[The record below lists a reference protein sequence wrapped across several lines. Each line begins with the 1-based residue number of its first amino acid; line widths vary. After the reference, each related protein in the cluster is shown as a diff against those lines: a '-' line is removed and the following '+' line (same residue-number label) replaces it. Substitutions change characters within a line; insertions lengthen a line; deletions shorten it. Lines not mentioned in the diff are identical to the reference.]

1 MVIFEFHDNKD
12 TTNNKDLTFTFLKS
26 KKSPMKIKLLLTF
39 MLASIVSL
47 ANEPVNV
54 KGSLTGVTVYMQ
66 GAQLQHKANYTI
78 KAGVS
83 EVIVEGISPQISPS
97 TIQVKATGAVVI
109 LDSKYEFYYPQ
120 PSININAGELPPK
133 IKAAIKALEDSVKLV
148 NFELRDI
155 NDEIEVLVAARKIII
170 SNGAVKG
177 QGKVNDSIQLL
188 KSTVDYYTTKVSEL
202 NKKISALDRQKVK
215 KTDLISSL
223 DTRLNDLRNYAE
235 QNNPTP
241 EIKGIPRIVVTL
253 MAKEAATGRIDLTYL
268 ASNAG
273 WTPLYDIRSEA
284 ASGKISLT
292 YKAQVRQQTGL
303 DWNDVKL
310 SISTNNPYAN
320 KTKPELSPWY
330 IDYQEYRKDLSEKA
344 KQRSAAYGYDDAVQ
358 SVNTS
363 AMNMGFMYSTNG
375 ATFEPAALGAE
386 AFTTIVQQLISAEFK
401 IDLNY
406 SIASDNQVRMVL
418 VKQSEL
424 NTSFSYYAVPKLDP
438 GVYLVAQM
446 TKLDELQLVPAKANI
461 FFDGTYIGETYLDPT
476 TMNDTLNL
484 SLGKD
489 PNIIVKRTL
498 LKDQSKERI
507 IQDKKERNFA
517 YNIEVRNLKSS
528 DVELIIQDQVPLTT
542 NPEIT
547 IEKSNLGKGSL
558 DEKTGLIEWKLKL
571 KTKENVNFDYDFKVR
586 HPKDKI
592 VQI

>member
-1 MVIFEFHDNKD
+1 
-12 TTNNKDLTFTFLKS
+12 
-26 KKSPMKIKLLLTF
+26 MKIKLLL
-39 MLASIVSL
+39 
-47 ANEPVNV
+47 
-54 KGSLTGVTVYMQ
+54 SLTLLAGSIFANDKVTVKSTLHSVTVYTQ

-78 KAGVS
+78 KAGLS
-83 EVIVEGISPQISPS
+83 EVIVEGISPQIAAG

-109 LDSKYEFYYPQ
+109 LDSKYEYYYPQ
-120 PSININAGELPPK
+120 PNVQLNATEIPIK
-133 IKAAIKALEDSVKLV
+133 IRNAIKAIEDSIKLV

-215 KTDLISSL
+215 KTDLISNL
-223 DTRLNDLRNYAE
+223 DNRLNDLQNYAE
-235 QNNPTP
+235 QNNPNP
-241 EIKGIPRIVVTL
+241 ENKGIPRIIITF
-253 MAKEAATGRIDLTYL
+253 MAKEAASGRIDLSYL

-284 ASGKISLT
+284 ATGKISLT

-303 DWNDVKL
+303 DWNDIKL

-330 IDYQEYRKDLSEKA
+330 IDYQEFRKKLEEKV
-344 KQRSAAYGYDDAVQ
+344 KQRSEAYSDDAPA
-358 SVNTS
+358 VNNT
-363 AMNMGFMYSTNG
+363 AMNMGFMYSYSTNG
-375 ATFEPAALGAE
+375 VAEPAALGAE
-386 AFTTIVQQLISAEFK
+386 QFTTIVQQLISAEFK

-424 NTSFSYYAVPKLDP
+424 NTSFRYYAVPKLDP

-476 TMNDTLNL
+476 TMDDTLNL

-489 PNIIVKRTL
+489 PNIVVKRTL
-498 LKDQSKERI
+498 LKNQSKERI
-507 IQDKKERNFA
+507 IQDKKERSFA

-528 DVELIIQDQVPLTT
+528 EIELIIQDQIPLTT

-547 IEKSNLGKGSL
+547 IEKSNLGKGSI
-558 DEKTGLIEWKLKL
+558 DEKTGLIEWQLKL
-571 KTKENVNFDYDFKVR
+571 KAKDNQTFDYDFKVR

>member
-1 MVIFEFHDNKD
+1 
-12 TTNNKDLTFTFLKS
+12 
-26 KKSPMKIKLLLTF
+26 MKIKLLLSF
-39 MLASIVSL
+39 ALVASAL
-47 ANEPVNV
+47 FANDKVTV
-54 KGSLTGVTVYMQ
+54 KSTLHSVTVYTQ
-66 GAQLQHKANYTI
+66 GAQLQHKANYSI
-78 KAGVS
+78 KAGLS
-83 EVIVEGISPQISPS
+83 EVIVEGISPQISAG

-109 LDSKYEFYYPQ
+109 LDSKYEYYYPQ
-120 PSININAGELPPK
+120 PNVQVTTTELPLK
-133 IKAAIKALEDSVKLV
+133 VRNAIKVLEDSIKLI

-202 NKKISALDRQKVK
+202 NKKISGLDRQKVK
-215 KTDLISSL
+215 KTDLISDL

-241 EIKGIPRIVVTL
+241 EIKGIPRIIITF
-253 MAKEAATGRIDLTYL
+253 MAKEAASGRIDLSYL

-284 ASGKISLT
+284 ATGKISLT

-303 DWNDVKL
+303 DWDDVKL

-330 IDYQEYRKDLSEKA
+330 IDYQEFRKQLNEKA
-344 KQRSAAYGYDDAVQ
+344 KLRSEAYGDDVPAAVN
-358 SVNTS
+358 SS

-375 ATFEPAALGAE
+375 ATFEPVAQGAE

-424 NTSFSYYAVPKLDP
+424 NTSFRYYAVPKLDP

-476 TMNDTLNL
+476 TMDDTLNL

-489 PNIIVKRTL
+489 PNIVVKRTL
-498 LKDQSKERI
+498 LKNQSKERI
-507 IQDKKERNFA
+507 IQDKKERSFA

-528 DVELIIQDQVPLTT
+528 EIELIIQDQIPLTT

-547 IEKSNLGKGSL
+547 IEKSNLGKGTI
-558 DEKTGLIEWKLKL
+558 DEKTGLIEWNLKL
-571 KTKENVNFDYDFKVR
+571 KAKENQTFDYDFKVR

>member
-1 MVIFEFHDNKD
+1 MKINF
-12 TTNNKDLTFTFLKS
+12 LFTF
-26 KKSPMKIKLLLTF
+26 ILLGY
-39 MLASIVSL
+39 SL
-47 ANEPVNV
+47 FANEPVNV
-54 KGSLTGVTVYMQ
+54 KSSLTGVTVYMQ
-66 GAQLQHKANYTI
+66 GAQLQHKASYTI

-83 EVIVEGISPQISPS
+83 EVIVEGISPQISAS

-120 PSININAGELPPK
+120 PATNTNTGELPPK
-133 IKAAIKALEDSVKLV
+133 IRAAIKALEDSLRLV

-202 NKKISALDRQKVK
+202 NKKISSLDRQKVK
-215 KTDLISSL
+215 KADLIASL

-241 EIKGIPRIVVTL
+241 EIKGIPRIVITL
-253 MAKEAATGRIDLTYL
+253 MAKEAATGRIDLTYF

-320 KTKPELSPWY
+320 KTKPELNPWY
-330 IDYQEYRKDLSEKA
+330 IDYQVYRKELEEKA
-344 KQRSAAYGYDDAVQ
+344 KMRSDAYNNAP
-358 SVNTS
+358 SVNS
-363 AMNMGFMYSTNG
+363 QMMNMGFAYGQRSSMDDEIAQT
-375 ATFEPAALGAE
+375 PE
-386 AFTTIVQQLISAEFK
+386 AFTTVVQQLIAAEFK

-424 NTSFSYYAVPKLDP
+424 NTSFRYYAVPKLDP

-461 FFDGTYIGETYLDPT
+461 FFDGTYIGETYIDPT
-476 TMNDTLNL
+476 TMDDTLNL

-517 YNIEVRNLKSS
+517 YSIEVRNLKSS
-528 DVELIIQDQVPLTT
+528 EIDLIIQDQVPLTT

-547 IEKSNLGKGSL
+547 IEKSIIGKGTL
-558 DEKTGLIEWKLKL
+558 DEKTGLVEWKLKL
-571 KTKENVNFDYDFKVR
+571 KAKENQTFDYEFKVR
-586 HPKDKI
+586 HPKDKV

>member
-1 MVIFEFHDNKD
+1 
-12 TTNNKDLTFTFLKS
+12 
-26 KKSPMKIKLLLTF
+26 MKIKLLLSTA
-39 MLASIVSL
+39 LLTSTLL
-47 ANEPVNV
+47 ANDKVTV
-54 KGSLTGVTVYMQ
+54 KSTLHSVTVYTQ

-78 KAGVS
+78 KAGLS
-83 EVIVEGISPQISPS
+83 EVIVEGISPQIAAG

-109 LDSKYEFYYPQ
+109 LDSKYEYYYPQ
-120 PSININAGELPPK
+120 PNLTVNATEIPLK
-133 IKAAIKALEDSVKLV
+133 IRNAIKGVKDSIRLI

-188 KSTVDYYTTKVSEL
+188 KATVDYYTTKVSEL
-202 NKKISALDRQKVK
+202 NKKISSLDRQKVK
-215 KTDLISSL
+215 KTDLLSDL
-223 DTRLNDLRNYAE
+223 NTRLEDLQNYAE
-235 QNNPTP
+235 QNNQTP
-241 EIKGIPRIVVTL
+241 EKKGVPRIIITF
-253 MAKEAATGRIDLTYL
+253 MAKDAASGRIDLSYL

-284 ASGKISLT
+284 ATGKISLT
-292 YKAQVRQQTGL
+292 YKAQVRQLTGL
-303 DWNDVKL
+303 DWDDIKL

-330 IDYQEYRKDLSEKA
+330 IDYQEFRKKLEEKA
-344 KQRSAAYGYDDAVQ
+344 KLRSDAFDDAPA
-358 SVNTS
+358 VNST
-363 AMNMGFMYSTNG
+363 ALNMGFMYSTN
-375 ATFEPAALGAE
+375 AAAEVNSLGAE
-386 AFTTIVQQLISAEFK
+386 QFTTIVQQLISAEFK

-424 NTSFSYYAVPKLDP
+424 NTSFRYYAVPKLDP

-476 TMNDTLNL
+476 TMDDTLNL

-489 PNIIVKRTL
+489 PNIVVKRTL
-498 LKDQSKERI
+498 IKNQSKERI
-507 IQDKKERNFA
+507 IQDKKERSFA

-528 DVELIIQDQVPLTT
+528 
-542 NPEIT
+542 
-547 IEKSNLGKGSL
+547 
-558 DEKTGLIEWKLKL
+558 
-571 KTKENVNFDYDFKVR
+571 
-586 HPKDKI
+586 
-592 VQI
+592 

>member
-1 MVIFEFHDNKD
+1 
-12 TTNNKDLTFTFLKS
+12 
-26 KKSPMKIKLLLTF
+26 MKIKLLLSF
-39 MLASIVSL
+39 ALVASAL
-47 ANEPVNV
+47 FANDKVTV
-54 KGSLTGVTVYMQ
+54 KSTLHSVTVYTQ

-78 KAGVS
+78 KSGLS
-83 EVIVEGISPQISPS
+83 EVIVEGISPQISAG

-109 LDSKYEFYYPQ
+109 LDSKYEYYYPQ
-120 PSININAGELPPK
+120 PNMQVTATELPLK
-133 IKAAIKALEDSVKLV
+133 VRNAIKVLEDSIKLI

-202 NKKISALDRQKVK
+202 NKKISGLDRQKVK
-215 KTDLISSL
+215 KTDLISDL

-241 EIKGIPRIVVTL
+241 EIKGIPRIVITF
-253 MAKEAATGRIDLTYL
+253 MAKEAASGRIDLSYL

-284 ASGKISLT
+284 ATGKISLT

-303 DWNDVKL
+303 DWDDVKL

-330 IDYQEYRKDLSEKA
+330 IDYQEFRKQLNEKA
-344 KQRSAAYGYDDAVQ
+344 KLRSEAYGDDVPAAVN
-358 SVNTS
+358 SS

-375 ATFEPAALGAE
+375 ATFEPVAQGAE

-424 NTSFSYYAVPKLDP
+424 NTSFRYYAVPKLDP

-476 TMNDTLNL
+476 TMDDTLNL

-489 PNIIVKRTL
+489 PNIVVKRTL
-498 LKDQSKERI
+498 LKNQSKERI
-507 IQDKKERNFA
+507 IQDKKERSFA

-528 DVELIIQDQVPLTT
+528 EIELIIQDQIPLTT

-547 IEKSNLGKGSL
+547 IEKSNLGKGTI
-558 DEKTGLIEWKLKL
+558 DEKTGLIEWNLKL
-571 KTKENVNFDYDFKVR
+571 KAKENQTFDYDFKVR

>member
-1 MVIFEFHDNKD
+1 
-12 TTNNKDLTFTFLKS
+12 
-26 KKSPMKIKLLLTF
+26 MKIKLLLSF
-39 MLASIVSL
+39 ALLASSL
-47 ANEPVNV
+47 FAND
-54 KGSLTGVTVYMQ
+54 KVTVKSTLHSVTIYTQ

-78 KAGVS
+78 KAGLS
-83 EVIVEGISPQISPS
+83 EVIVEGISPQISAG

-109 LDSKYEFYYPQ
+109 LDSKYEYYYPQ
-120 PSININAGELPPK
+120 PNMQVTATELPLK
-133 IKAAIKALEDSVKLV
+133 VRNAIKVLEDSIKLI

-202 NKKISALDRQKVK
+202 NKKISGLDRQKVK
-215 KTDLISSL
+215 KTDLISDL

-241 EIKGIPRIVVTL
+241 EIKGIPRIVITF
-253 MAKEAATGRIDLTYL
+253 MAKEAASGRIDLSYL

-284 ASGKISLT
+284 ATGKISLT

-303 DWNDVKL
+303 DWDDVKL

-330 IDYQEYRKDLSEKA
+330 IDYQEFRKQLNEKA
-344 KQRSAAYGYDDAVQ
+344 RLRSDANLDDMPAAN
-358 SVNTS
+358 ST

-375 ATFEPAALGAE
+375 AAFESTAQGAE

-418 VKQSEL
+418 VKQSDL
-424 NTSFSYYAVPKLDP
+424 NTSFRYYAVPKLDP

-476 TMNDTLNL
+476 TMDDTLNL

-489 PNIIVKRTL
+489 PNIVVKRTL
-498 LKDQSKERI
+498 LKNQSKERI
-507 IQDKKERNFA
+507 IQDKKERSFA

-528 DVELIIQDQVPLTT
+528 EIELIIQDQIPLTT

-547 IEKSNLGKGSL
+547 IEKSNLGKGTI
-558 DEKTGLIEWKLKL
+558 DEKTGLIEWNLKL
-571 KTKENVNFDYDFKVR
+571 KAKENQTFDYDFKVR
-586 HPKDKI
+586 HPKDKV

>member
-1 MVIFEFHDNKD
+1 
-12 TTNNKDLTFTFLKS
+12 
-26 KKSPMKIKLLLTF
+26 MKIKLLL
-39 MLASIVSL
+39 
-47 ANEPVNV
+47 
-54 KGSLTGVTVYMQ
+54 SLTLLAGSIFANDKVTVKSTLHSVTVYTQ

-78 KAGVS
+78 KAGLS
-83 EVIVEGISPQISPS
+83 EVIVEGISPQIAAG

-109 LDSKYEFYYPQ
+109 LDSKYEYYYPQ
-120 PSININAGELPPK
+120 PKLELVARELPPK
-133 IKAAIKALEDSVKLV
+133 IKSAIKAIEDSIKLV

-215 KTDLISSL
+215 KSDLISDL
-223 DTRLNDLRNYAE
+223 DTRLNDLQNYAE
-235 QNNPTP
+235 QNNPNP
-241 EIKGIPRIVVTL
+241 ENKGIPRIIITF
-253 MAKEAATGRIDLTYL
+253 MAKEAASGRIDLSYL

-284 ASGKISLT
+284 ATGKISLT

-303 DWNDVKL
+303 DWDDVKL

-330 IDYQEYRKDLSEKA
+330 IDYQEFRKKLEEKT
-344 KQRSAAYGYDDAVQ
+344 KQRSEAYSDDAPAQ
-358 SVNTS
+358 NNT
-363 AMNMGFMYSTNG
+363 AMNMGFMYSYSTNG
-375 ATFEPAALGAE
+375 VVEPAALGAE
-386 AFTTIVQQLISAEFK
+386 QFTTIVQQLISAEFK

-424 NTSFSYYAVPKLDP
+424 NTSFRYYAVPKLDP

-476 TMNDTLNL
+476 TMDDTLNL

-489 PNIIVKRTL
+489 PNIVVKRTL
-498 LKDQSKERI
+498 LKNQSKERI
-507 IQDKKERNFA
+507 IQDKKERSFA

-528 DVELIIQDQVPLTT
+528 EIELIIQDQIPLTT

-547 IEKSNLGKGSL
+547 IEKSNLGKGSI
-558 DEKTGLIEWKLKL
+558 DEKTGLIEWQLKL
-571 KTKENVNFDYDFKVR
+571 KAKDNQTFDYDFKVR

>member
-1 MVIFEFHDNKD
+1 
-12 TTNNKDLTFTFLKS
+12 
-26 KKSPMKIKLLLTF
+26 MKIKLLL
-39 MLASIVSL
+39 
-47 ANEPVNV
+47 
-54 KGSLTGVTVYMQ
+54 SLTLLATSLFANDKVTVKSTLHSVTVYTQ

-78 KAGVS
+78 KAGLS
-83 EVIVEGISPQISPS
+83 EVIVEGISPQISAG

-109 LDSKYEFYYPQ
+109 LDSKYEYYYPQ
-120 PSININAGELPPK
+120 PNIQVNATELPLK
-133 IKAAIKALEDSVKLV
+133 IRNAIKVLEDSIRVV

-188 KSTVDYYTTKVSEL
+188 KSTVDYYTSKVSEL

-215 KTDLISSL
+215 KTDLISDL

-241 EIKGIPRIVVTL
+241 EIKGIPRIIITF
-253 MAKEAATGRIDLTYL
+253 MAKEAASGRIDLSYL

-284 ASGKISLT
+284 ATGKINLT

-303 DWNDVKL
+303 DWDDVKL

-330 IDYQEYRKDLSEKA
+330 IDYQEFRKQLYEKSRA
-344 KQRSAAYGYDDAVQ
+344 RTEAYSDDAPAQ
-358 SVNTS
+358 NST
-363 AMNMGFMYSTNG
+363 AMNMGFMYSSSG
-375 ATFEPAALGAE
+375 VVEGAALGAE
-386 AFTTIVQQLISAEFK
+386 QFTTIVQQLISAEFK

-424 NTSFSYYAVPKLDP
+424 NTSFRYYAVPKLDP

-476 TMNDTLNL
+476 TMDDTLNL

-498 LKDQSKERI
+498 LKNQSKERI
-507 IQDKKERNFA
+507 IQDKKERSFA

-528 DVELIIQDQVPLTT
+528 DIELIIQDQIPLTT

-547 IEKSNLGKGSL
+547 IEKTNLGKGKI
-558 DEKTGLIEWKLKL
+558 DDKTGLIEWELKL
-571 KTKENVNFDYDFKVR
+571 KAKDNQTFDYDFKVR

>member
-1 MVIFEFHDNKD
+1 
-12 TTNNKDLTFTFLKS
+12 
-26 KKSPMKIKLLLTF
+26 MKINFLLTF
-39 MLASIVSL
+39 ILLGCSL
-47 ANEPVNV
+47 FANEPVNV
-54 KGSLTGVTVYMQ
+54 KSSLTGVTVYMQ

-83 EVIVEGISPQISPS
+83 EVIVEGISPQISAG

-120 PSININAGELPPK
+120 PATNTNTGELPPK
-133 IKAAIKALEDSVKLV
+133 IRAAIKALEDSLRLV

-202 NKKISALDRQKVK
+202 NKKISSLDRQKVK
-215 KTDLISSL
+215 KADLIASL

-241 EIKGIPRIVVTL
+241 EIKGIPRIIITF
-253 MAKEAATGRIDLTYL
+253 MAKEAAAGRIDLTYL

-330 IDYQEYRKDLSEKA
+330 IDYQAYRKDLDEKA
-344 KQRSAAYGYDDAVQ
+344 KMRGALGEAPAVNSMMYNSGFAYSQQ
-358 SVNTS
+358 SV
-363 AMNMGFMYSTNG
+363 
-375 ATFEPAALGAE
+375 EDDEIALTPE
-386 AFTTIVQQLISAEFK
+386 AFTTVVQQLISAEFK

-424 NTSFSYYAVPKLDP
+424 NTSFRYYAVPKLDP

-461 FFDGTYIGETYLDPT
+461 FFDGTYIGETYIDPT
-476 TMNDTLNL
+476 TMDDTLNL

-517 YNIEVRNLKSS
+517 YSIEVRNLKSS
-528 DVELIIQDQVPLTT
+528 EIDLIIQDQVPLTT

-547 IEKSNLGKGSL
+547 IEKSIIGKGTL
-558 DEKTGLIEWKLKL
+558 DEKTGLVEWKLKL
-571 KTKENVNFDYDFKVR
+571 KAKENQTFDYEFKVR
-586 HPKDKI
+586 HPKDKV

>member
-1 MVIFEFHDNKD
+1 
-12 TTNNKDLTFTFLKS
+12 
-26 KKSPMKIKLLLTF
+26 MKIKLLLSTA
-39 MLASIVSL
+39 LLTSNLI
-47 ANEPVNV
+47 ANDKVTV
-54 KGSLTGVTVYMQ
+54 KSTLHSVTVYTQ

-78 KAGVS
+78 KAGLS
-83 EVIVEGISPQISPS
+83 EVIVEGISPQIAAG

-109 LDSKYEFYYPQ
+109 LDSKYEYYYPQ
-120 PSININAGELPPK
+120 PNLTVNATEIPLK
-133 IKAAIKALEDSVKLV
+133 IRNAIKGVKDSIRLI

-188 KSTVDYYTTKVSEL
+188 KATVDYYTTKVSEL
-202 NKKISALDRQKVK
+202 NKKISSLDRQKVK
-215 KTDLISSL
+215 KTDLLSDL
-223 DTRLNDLRNYAE
+223 NTRLEDLQNYAE

-241 EIKGIPRIVVTL
+241 EKKGVPRIIITF
-253 MAKEAATGRIDLTYL
+253 MAKDAASGRIYLSYL

-284 ASGKISLT
+284 ETGKISLT
-292 YKAQVRQQTGL
+292 YKAQVRQLTGL
-303 DWNDVKL
+303 DLDDIKL

-330 IDYQEYRKDLSEKA
+330 IDYQEYRIKLEEKA
-344 KQRSAAYGYDDAVQ
+344 KLRYDAYDAPAVNSSAL
-358 SVNTS
+358 
-363 AMNMGFMYSTNG
+363 NMGFMYKTN
-375 ATFEPAALGAE
+375 ALENNALGAE
-386 AFTTIVQQLISAEFK
+386 QFTTIVQQLISAEFK
-401 IDLNY
+401 IDFNY

-424 NTSFSYYAVPKLDP
+424 TTSFRYYAVPKLDP

-461 FFDGTYIGETYLDPT
+461 FFDGTYIGETYLYPT
-476 TMNDTLNL
+476 TMDDTLNL

-489 PNIIVKRTL
+489 PNIVVKRTL
-498 LKDQSKERI
+498 LKNQCKERI
-507 IQDKKERNFA
+507 IQDKKERSFA

-528 DVELIIQDQVPLTT
+528 EIELFIQDQIPLTT
-542 NPEIT
+542 NPDIT
-547 IEKSNLGKGSL
+547 IEKSNLGKGKI
-558 DEKTGLIEWKLKL
+558 DEKTGLIEWQLKL
-571 KTKENVNFDYDFKVR
+571 KAKESQSFDYDFKVR
-586 HPKDKI
+586 HAKDKT

>member
-1 MVIFEFHDNKD
+1 MKINF
-12 TTNNKDLTFTFLKS
+12 LFTF
-26 KKSPMKIKLLLTF
+26 ILLGY
-39 MLASIVSL
+39 SL
-47 ANEPVNV
+47 FANEPVNV
-54 KGSLTGVTVYMQ
+54 KSSLTGVTVYMQ
-66 GAQLQHKANYTI
+66 GAQLQHKASYTI

-83 EVIVEGISPQISPS
+83 EVIVEGISPQISAS

-120 PSININAGELPPK
+120 PATNTNTGELPPK
-133 IKAAIKALEDSVKLV
+133 IRAAIKALEDSLRLV

-202 NKKISALDRQKVK
+202 NKKISSLDRQKVK
-215 KTDLISSL
+215 KADLIASL

-241 EIKGIPRIVVTL
+241 EIKGIPRIVITL
-253 MAKEAATGRIDLTYL
+253 MAKEAATGRIDLTYF

-320 KTKPELSPWY
+320 KTKPELNPWY
-330 IDYQEYRKDLSEKA
+330 IDYQVYRKELEEKT
-344 KQRSAAYGYDDAVQ
+344 KMRSDTYFNAP
-358 SVNTS
+358 SVNS
-363 AMNMGFMYSTNG
+363 QMMNMGFAYGQRSSMDDEIAQT
-375 ATFEPAALGAE
+375 PE
-386 AFTTIVQQLISAEFK
+386 AFTTVVQQLIAAEFK

-424 NTSFSYYAVPKLDP
+424 NTSFRYYAVPKLDP

-461 FFDGTYIGETYLDPT
+461 FFDGTYIGETYIDPT
-476 TMNDTLNL
+476 TMDDTLNL

-498 LKDQSKERI
+498 LKDQSKERV

-517 YNIEVRNLKSS
+517 YSIEVRNLKASEI
-528 DVELIIQDQVPLTT
+528 DLIIQDQVPLTT

-547 IEKSNLGKGSL
+547 IEKSIIGKGTL
-558 DEKTGLIEWKLKL
+558 DEKTGLVEWKLKL
-571 KTKENVNFDYDFKVR
+571 KAKENQTFDYEFKVR
-586 HPKDKI
+586 HPKDKV

>member
-1 MVIFEFHDNKD
+1 
-12 TTNNKDLTFTFLKS
+12 
-26 KKSPMKIKLLLTF
+26 MKINFLLTF
-39 MLASIVSL
+39 ILLGCSL
-47 ANEPVNV
+47 FANEPVNV
-54 KGSLTGVTVYMQ
+54 KSSLTGVTVYMQ

-83 EVIVEGISPQISPS
+83 EVIVEGISPQISAG

-120 PSININAGELPPK
+120 PATNTNTGELPPK
-133 IKAAIKALEDSVKLV
+133 IRAAIKALEDSLRLV

-202 NKKISALDRQKVK
+202 NKKISSLDRQKVK
-215 KTDLISSL
+215 KADLIASL

-241 EIKGIPRIVVTL
+241 EIKGIPRIIITF
-253 MAKEAATGRIDLTYL
+253 MAKEAAAGRIDLTYL

-330 IDYQEYRKDLSEKA
+330 IDYQAYRKDLDEKA
-344 KQRSAAYGYDDAVQ
+344 KMRGALGEAPAVNSMMYNSGFAYSQQ
-358 SVNTS
+358 SV
-363 AMNMGFMYSTNG
+363 
-375 ATFEPAALGAE
+375 EDDEIALTPE
-386 AFTTIVQQLISAEFK
+386 AFTTVVQQLISAEFK

-424 NTSFSYYAVPKLDP
+424 NTSFRYYAVPKLDP

-461 FFDGTYIGETYLDPT
+461 FFDGTYIGETYIDPT

-517 YNIEVRNLKSS
+517 YSIEVRNLKSS
-528 DVELIIQDQVPLTT
+528 EIDLVIQDQVPLTT

-547 IEKSNLGKGSL
+547 IEKSIIGKGTL
-558 DEKTGLIEWKLKL
+558 DEKTGLVEWKLKL
-571 KTKENVNFDYDFKVR
+571 KAKENQTFDYEFKVR
-586 HPKDKI
+586 HPKDKV

>member
-1 MVIFEFHDNKD
+1 
-12 TTNNKDLTFTFLKS
+12 
-26 KKSPMKIKLLLTF
+26 MKIKLLL
-39 MLASIVSL
+39 
-47 ANEPVNV
+47 
-54 KGSLTGVTVYMQ
+54 SLTLLAGSIFANDKVTVKSTLHSVTVYTQ

-78 KAGVS
+78 KAGLS
-83 EVIVEGISPQISPS
+83 EVIVEGISPQIAAG
-97 TIQVKATGAVVI
+97 TIQVKASGAVVI
-109 LDSKYEFYYPQ
+109 LDSKYEYYYPQ
-120 PSININAGELPPK
+120 PNIQVNATELPLK
-133 IKAAIKALEDSVKLV
+133 IRNAIKAIEDSIKLV

-215 KTDLISSL
+215 KSDLISDL
-223 DTRLNDLRNYAE
+223 DTRLNDLQNYAE
-235 QNNPTP
+235 QNNPNP
-241 EIKGIPRIVVTL
+241 ENKGIPRIIITF
-253 MAKEAATGRIDLTYL
+253 MAKEAASGRIDLSYL

-284 ASGKISLT
+284 ATGKISLT

-303 DWNDVKL
+303 DWDDVKL

-330 IDYQEYRKDLSEKA
+330 IDYQEFRKQLQEKV
-344 KQRSAAYGYDDAVQ
+344 KQRSEAYSDDAPA
-358 SVNTS
+358 VNNT
-363 AMNMGFMYSTNG
+363 AMNMGFMYSYSTNG
-375 ATFEPAALGAE
+375 VAEPAALGAE
-386 AFTTIVQQLISAEFK
+386 QFTTIVQQLISAEFK

-424 NTSFSYYAVPKLDP
+424 NTSFRYYAVPKLDP

-476 TMNDTLNL
+476 TMDDTLNL

-489 PNIIVKRTL
+489 PNIVVKRTL
-498 LKDQSKERI
+498 LKNQSKERI
-507 IQDKKERNFA
+507 IQDKKERSFA

-528 DVELIIQDQVPLTT
+528 EIELIIQDQIPLTT

-547 IEKSNLGKGSL
+547 IEKSNLGKGTI
-558 DEKTGLIEWKLKL
+558 DEKTGLIEWNLKL
-571 KTKENVNFDYDFKVR
+571 KAKESQTFDYDFKVR
-586 HPKDKI
+586 HPKDKV

>member
-1 MVIFEFHDNKD
+1 
-12 TTNNKDLTFTFLKS
+12 
-26 KKSPMKIKLLLTF
+26 MKIKLLLFTA
-39 MLASIVSL
+39 LLTSTLI
-47 ANEPVNV
+47 ANDKVTV
-54 KGSLTGVTVYMQ
+54 KSTLHSVTVYTQ

-78 KAGVS
+78 KAGLS
-83 EVIVEGISPQISPS
+83 EVIVEGISPQIAAG

-109 LDSKYEFYYPQ
+109 LDSKYEYYYPQ
-120 PSININAGELPPK
+120 PNLTVNATEIPLK
-133 IKAAIKALEDSVKLV
+133 IRNAIKGVKDSIRLI

-155 NDEIEVLVAARKIII
+155 NDEIEVLGAARKIII

-188 KSTVDYYTTKVSEL
+188 KATVDYYTSKMSEL
-202 NKKISALDRQKVK
+202 NKKISNLDRQKVK
-215 KTDLISSL
+215 RIDLISNL
-223 DTRLNDLRNYAE
+223 NTRLEDLQNFAE

-241 EIKGIPRIVVTL
+241 EKKGVPRIIITF
-253 MAKEAATGRIDLTYL
+253 MAKDAASGRIDLSYL

-284 ASGKISLT
+284 ATGKISLT
-292 YKAQVRQQTGL
+292 YKAQVRQLTGL
-303 DWNDVKL
+303 DWDNIKL

-330 IDYQEYRKDLSEKA
+330 IDYQEFRIQLEEKA
-344 KQRSAAYGYDDAVQ
+344 RLRSDAFDDAPA
-358 SVNTS
+358 VNST
-363 AMNMGFMYSTNG
+363 ALNMGFMYKTNVAG
-375 ATFEPAALGAE
+375 EINALGAE
-386 AFTTIVQQLISAEFK
+386 QFTTIVQQLISAEFK

-406 SIASDNQVRMVL
+406 NIASDNQVRMVL

-424 NTSFSYYAVPKLDP
+424 NTSFRYYAVPKLDP

-476 TMNDTLNL
+476 TMDDTLNL

-489 PNIIVKRTL
+489 PNIVVKRTL
-498 LKDQSKERI
+498 LKNQSKERI
-507 IQDKKERNFA
+507 IQDKKERSFA

-528 DVELIIQDQVPLTT
+528 EIELFIQDQIPLTT
-542 NPEIT
+542 NPDIT
-547 IEKSNLGKGSL
+547 IEKSNLGKGKI
-558 DEKTGLIEWKLKL
+558 DEKTGLIEWQLKL
-571 KTKENVNFDYDFKVR
+571 KAKESQSFDYDFKVR
-586 HPKDKI
+586 HAKDKT

>member
-1 MVIFEFHDNKD
+1 
-12 TTNNKDLTFTFLKS
+12 
-26 KKSPMKIKLLLTF
+26 MKINLLL
-39 MLASIVSL
+39 SIALLTSTLL
-47 ANEPVNV
+47 ANDKVTV
-54 KGSLTGVTVYMQ
+54 KSTLHSVTVYTQ

-78 KAGVS
+78 KAGLS
-83 EVIVEGISPQISPS
+83 EVIVEGISPQISAG

-109 LDSKYEFYYPQ
+109 LDSKYEYYYPQ
-120 PSININAGELPPK
+120 PKLEFVARELPPK
-133 IKAAIKALEDSVKLV
+133 IKSAIKAIEDSIRLV

-188 KSTVDYYTTKVSEL
+188 KATVDYYTTKVSEL

-215 KTDLISSL
+215 KTDLLSYL
-223 DTRLNDLRNYAE
+223 DTRLNDLQNYAE
-235 QNNPTP
+235 QNNPNP
-241 EIKGIPRIVVTL
+241 ENKGIPRIIITF
-253 MAKEAATGRIDLTYL
+253 MAKEAASGRIDLSYL

-284 ASGKISLT
+284 ATGKISLT

-303 DWNDVKL
+303 DWNDIKL

-330 IDYQEYRKDLSEKA
+330 IDYQEFRKQLQEKNRLKSEA
-344 KQRSAAYGYDDAVQ
+344 FQDDA
-358 SVNTS
+358 SGVNST
-363 AMNMGFMYSTNG
+363 ALNMGFMYKTN
-375 ATFEPAALGAE
+375 AALEVNALGAE
-386 AFTTIVQQLISAEFK
+386 QFTTIVQQLISAEFK

-424 NTSFSYYAVPKLDP
+424 NTSFRYYAVPKLDP

-476 TMNDTLNL
+476 TMDDTLNL

-498 LKDQSKERI
+498 LKNQSKERI
-507 IQDKKERNFA
+507 IQDKKERSFA

-528 DVELIIQDQVPLTT
+528 EIELIIQDQIPLTT

-547 IEKSNLGKGSL
+547 IEKSNLGKGKI
-558 DEKTGLIEWKLKL
+558 DEKTGLIEWQLKL
-571 KTKENVNFDYDFKVR
+571 KAKDNQTFDYDFKVR

>member
-1 MVIFEFHDNKD
+1 MR
-12 TTNNKDLTFTFLKS
+12 
-26 KKSPMKIKLLLTF
+26 IKLFLSILLLSSAIFANDKVTVK
-39 MLASIVSL
+39 SSL
-47 ANEPVNV
+47 H
-54 KGSLTGVTVYMQ
+54 TVTVYTQ

-78 KAGVS
+78 KAGLC
-83 EVIVEGISPQISPS
+83 EVIVEGISPQISAG

-109 LDSKYEFYYPQ
+109 LDSKYEYYYPQ
-120 PSININAGELPPK
+120 PNAQINAGELPPK
-133 IKAAIKALEDSVKLV
+133 VRSAIKTLEDSLRLV

-215 KTDLISSL
+215 KSDLISEL
-223 DTRLNDLRNYAE
+223 DGRLNDLRNYAE

-241 EIKGIPRIVVTL
+241 EIKGIPRIVITL
-253 MAKEAATGRIDLTYL
+253 MAKEAASGRIDLSYL

-273 WTPLYDIRSEA
+273 WTPIYDIRSEA
-284 ASGKISLT
+284 ATGKISLT
-292 YKAQVRQQTGL
+292 YKAQVHQQTGL
-303 DWNDVKL
+303 DWDDVKL

-320 KTKPELSPWY
+320 KTKPELNPWY
-330 IDYQEYRKDLSEKA
+330 IDYQEYRKKLEEKG
-344 KQRSAAYGYDDAVQ
+344 KMRSDAW
-358 SVNTS
+358 SNDAPAVNS
-363 AMNMGFMYSTNG
+363 AAMNMGFMYSSSG
-375 ATFEPAALGAE
+375 VVEAEALGAE
-386 AFTTIVQQLISAEFK
+386 QFTTIVQQLVSAEFK

-418 VKQSEL
+418 VKQADL
-424 NTSFSYYAVPKLDP
+424 NTSFRYYAVPKLDP

-461 FFDGTYIGETYLDPT
+461 FFDGTYIGETYIDPT
-476 TMNDTLNL
+476 TMDDTLNL
-484 SLGKD
+484 SMGKD
-489 PNIIVKRTL
+489 PNIVVKRTL
-498 LKDQSKERI
+498 LKNQSKERI
-507 IQDKKERNFA
+507 VQDKKERSFA

-528 DVELIIQDQVPLTT
+528 EIELIIQDQVPLTT
-542 NPEIT
+542 NPDIT
-547 IEKSNLGKGSL
+547 IEKSNLGKGKL
-558 DEKTGLIEWKLKL
+558 DEKTGLIEWQLKL
-571 KTKENVNFDYDFKVR
+571 KAKENQNFDYDFKVR

>member
-1 MVIFEFHDNKD
+1 
-12 TTNNKDLTFTFLKS
+12 
-26 KKSPMKIKLLLTF
+26 MKIKLLL
-39 MLASIVSL
+39 
-47 ANEPVNV
+47 
-54 KGSLTGVTVYMQ
+54 SLTFLATALFANDKVTVKSTLHSVTVYTQ

-78 KAGVS
+78 KAGLS
-83 EVIVEGISPQISPS
+83 EVIVEGISPQISAG

-109 LDSKYEFYYPQ
+109 LDSKYEYYYPQ
-120 PSININAGELPPK
+120 PNVQVTVNELPLK
-133 IKAAIKALEDSVKLV
+133 IRNGIKALEDSIRLV

-188 KSTVDYYTTKVSEL
+188 KATVDYYTTKVSEL
-202 NKKISALDRQKVK
+202 NKKISALDRQKAK
-215 KTDLISSL
+215 KTDLVTELNTKL
-223 DTRLNDLRNYAE
+223 DDLRNYAE
-235 QNNPTP
+235 QNNPTQ
-241 EIKGIPRIVVTL
+241 EIKGIPRIVITF
-253 MAKEAATGRIDLTYL
+253 MAKEAASGRIDLSYL
-268 ASNAG
+268 ASNAS

-284 ASGKISLT
+284 TTGKISLT

-330 IDYQEYRKDLSEKA
+330 IDYQEFRNRLDEKA
-344 KQRSAAYGYDDAVQ
+344 KQRKEENDDLAPAVN
-358 SVNTS
+358 SS
-363 AMNMGFMYSTNG
+363 AMNMGFMYSTNS
-375 ATFEPAALGAE
+375 AAFEPAALGAE
-386 AFTTIVQQLISAEFK
+386 QFTTIVQQLISAEFK

-424 NTSFSYYAVPKLDP
+424 NTTFCYYAVPKLDP

-476 TMNDTLNL
+476 TIDDTLNL

-489 PNIIVKRTL
+489 PNIVVKRTL
-498 LKDQSKERI
+498 LKNQSKERI

-528 DVELIIQDQVPLTT
+528 EIELIIQDQVPLTT

-547 IEKSNLGKGSL
+547 IEKSNLGKGTL

-571 KTKENVNFDYDFKVR
+571 KAKENQTFDYDFKVR
-586 HPKDKI
+586 HPKDKV

>member
-1 MVIFEFHDNKD
+1 
-12 TTNNKDLTFTFLKS
+12 
-26 KKSPMKIKLLLTF
+26 MKIKLLL
-39 MLASIVSL
+39 
-47 ANEPVNV
+47 
-54 KGSLTGVTVYMQ
+54 SLTFLATALFANDKVTVKSTLHSVTVYTQ

-78 KAGVS
+78 KAGLS
-83 EVIVEGISPQISPS
+83 EVIVEGISPQISAG

-109 LDSKYEFYYPQ
+109 LDSKYEYYYPQ
-120 PSININAGELPPK
+120 PKLELVARELPPK
-133 IKAAIKALEDSVKLV
+133 IKSAIKVTQDSIRLI

-188 KSTVDYYTTKVSEL
+188 KATVDYYTTKVSEL
-202 NKKISALDRQKVK
+202 NKKISALDRQKAK
-215 KTDLISSL
+215 KTDLI
-223 DTRLNDLRNYAE
+223 TELNTKLEDLRNYAE
-235 QNNPTP
+235 QNNPTQ
-241 EIKGIPRIVVTL
+241 EIKGIPRIVITF
-253 MAKEAATGRIDLTYL
+253 MAKEAASGRINLSYL

-284 ASGKISLT
+284 ATGKISLT

-330 IDYQEYRKDLSEKA
+330 IDYLEFRKQLQEKSKA
-344 KQRSAAYGYDDAVQ
+344 RTEAYSDYAPEIN
-358 SVNTS
+358 SS

-375 ATFEPAALGAE
+375 VAEENALGAE
-386 AFTTIVQQLISAEFK
+386 QFTTIVQQLISAEFK

-424 NTSFSYYAVPKLDP
+424 NTTFRYYAVPKLDP

-476 TMNDTLNL
+476 TMDDTLNL

-498 LKDQSKERI
+498 LKNQSKERI
-507 IQDKKERNFA
+507 IQDKKERSFA

-528 DVELIIQDQVPLTT
+528 EIELIIQDQIPLTT

-547 IEKSNLGKGSL
+547 IEKSNLGKGKI
-558 DEKTGLIEWKLKL
+558 DEKTGLIEWHLKL
-571 KTKENVNFDYDFKVR
+571 KAKDNQTFDYDFKVR

>member
-1 MVIFEFHDNKD
+1 
-12 TTNNKDLTFTFLKS
+12 
-26 KKSPMKIKLLLTF
+26 MKIKLLL
-39 MLASIVSL
+39 
-47 ANEPVNV
+47 
-54 KGSLTGVTVYMQ
+54 SLTFLATTLFANDKVTVKSTLHSVTVYTQ

-78 KAGVS
+78 KAGLS
-83 EVIVEGISPQISPS
+83 EVIVEGISPQISAG

-109 LDSKYEFYYPQ
+109 LDSKYEYYYPQ
-120 PSININAGELPPK
+120 PNVQVNVTELPLK
-133 IKAAIKALEDSVKLV
+133 IRNAIKVLEDSIKII

-215 KTDLISSL
+215 KTDLISDL
-223 DTRLNDLRNYAE
+223 DTRLNDLQNYAE

-241 EIKGIPRIVVTL
+241 EIKGIPRIVITF
-253 MAKEAATGRIDLTYL
+253 MAKEVASGRIDLSYL

-284 ASGKISLT
+284 TSGKISLT

-330 IDYQEYRKDLSEKA
+330 IDYQEFRKQLQEKS
-344 KQRSAAYGYDDAVQ
+344 KLRSDAYGDDVPA

-375 ATFEPAALGAE
+375 AAFEPAALGAE

-424 NTSFSYYAVPKLDP
+424 NTSFRYYAVPKLDP

-476 TMNDTLNL
+476 TMDDTLNL

-489 PNIIVKRTL
+489 PNIVVKRTL
-498 LKDQSKERI
+498 LKNQSKERI
-507 IQDKKERNFA
+507 IQDKKERSFA

-528 DVELIIQDQVPLTT
+528 EIELIIQDQIPLTT

-547 IEKSNLGKGSL
+547 IEKSNLGKGTI
-558 DEKTGLIEWKLKL
+558 DEKTGLIEWNLKL
-571 KTKENVNFDYDFKVR
+571 KAKDNQTFDYDFKVR

>member
-1 MVIFEFHDNKD
+1 
-12 TTNNKDLTFTFLKS
+12 
-26 KKSPMKIKLLLTF
+26 MKIKLLL
-39 MLASIVSL
+39 SL
-47 ANEPVNV
+47 SFLTSVLFANDKVTV
-54 KGSLTGVTVYMQ
+54 KSTLHTVTVYTQ

-78 KAGVS
+78 KAGLS
-83 EVIVEGISPQISPS
+83 EIIVEGISPQISAG

-120 PSININAGELPPK
+120 PNVQLTAGELPPK
-133 IKAAIKALEDSVKLV
+133 VRLGIKNLEDSLRLI

-155 NDEIEVLVAARKIII
+155 TDEIEVLVAARKIII

-215 KTDLISSL
+215 KTDLISDL
-223 DTRLNDLRNYAE
+223 DGRLNDLRNYAE

-241 EIKGIPRIVVTL
+241 EIKGIPRIVITL
-253 MAKEAATGRIDLTYL
+253 MAKEAASGRIDLSYL

-273 WTPLYDIRSEA
+273 WTPIYDIRSEA

-303 DWNDVKL
+303 DWDDVKL

-330 IDYQEYRKDLSEKA
+330 IDYQEYRKKLEEKA
-344 KQRSAAYGYDDAVQ
+344 KLRSDAWSNDAPAQ
-358 SVNTS
+358 NSA
-363 AMNMGFMYSTNG
+363 AMNMGFMYSSSG
-375 ATFEPAALGAE
+375 VAEVEALGAE
-386 AFTTIVQQLISAEFK
+386 QFTTIVQQLVSAEFK

-418 VKQSEL
+418 VKQADL
-424 NTSFSYYAVPKLDP
+424 NTSFRYYAVPKLDP

-461 FFDGTYIGETYLDPT
+461 FFDGTYIGETYIDPT
-476 TMNDTLNL
+476 TMDDTLNL
-484 SLGKD
+484 SMGKD
-489 PNIIVKRTL
+489 PNIVVKRTL
-498 LKDQSKERI
+498 LKNQSKERI
-507 IQDKKERNFA
+507 IQDKKERSFA

-528 DVELIIQDQVPLTT
+528 EVELIIQDQIPLTT

-547 IEKSNLGKGSL
+547 IEKSNLGKGKL
-558 DEKTGLIEWKLKL
+558 DEKTGLIEWQLKL
-571 KTKENVNFDYDFKVR
+571 KAKDNQTFDYDFKVR

>member
-1 MVIFEFHDNKD
+1 MH
-12 TTNNKDLTFTFLKS
+12 
-26 KKSPMKIKLLLTF
+26 MKINFLLTF
-39 MLASIVSL
+39 ILLGCSL
-47 ANEPVNV
+47 FANEPVNV
-54 KGSLTGVTVYMQ
+54 KSSLTGVTVYMQ
-66 GAQLQHKANYTI
+66 GAQLQHKASYTI

-83 EVIVEGISPQISPS
+83 EVIVEGISPQISAS

-120 PSININAGELPPK
+120 PATNTNTGELPPK
-133 IKAAIKALEDSVKLV
+133 IRAAIKALEDSIRLV

-202 NKKISALDRQKVK
+202 NKKISSLDRQKVK
-215 KTDLISSL
+215 KADLIASL

-241 EIKGIPRIVVTL
+241 EIKGIPRIVITL
-253 MAKEAATGRIDLTYL
+253 MAKEAAAGRIDLTYL

-320 KTKPELSPWY
+320 KTKPELNPWY
-330 IDYQEYRKDLSEKA
+330 IDYQVYRKELEEKT
-344 KQRSAAYGYDDAVQ
+344 KMRSDAYFNAP
-358 SVNTS
+358 SVNS
-363 AMNMGFMYSTNG
+363 QMMNMGFAYGQRSSMDDEIAQT
-375 ATFEPAALGAE
+375 PE
-386 AFTTIVQQLISAEFK
+386 AFTTVVQQLIAAEFK

-424 NTSFSYYAVPKLDP
+424 NTSFRYYAVPKLDP

-461 FFDGTYIGETYLDPT
+461 FFDGTYIGETYIDPT
-476 TMNDTLNL
+476 TMDDTLNL

-517 YNIEVRNLKSS
+517 YSIEVRNLKSS
-528 DVELIIQDQVPLTT
+528 EIDLIIQDQVPLTT

-547 IEKSNLGKGSL
+547 IEKSIIGKGTL
-558 DEKTGLIEWKLKL
+558 DEKTGLVEWKLKL
-571 KTKENVNFDYDFKVR
+571 KAKENQTFDYEFKVR
-586 HPKDKI
+586 HPKDKV

>member
-1 MVIFEFHDNKD
+1 MKINIF
-12 TTNNKDLTFTFLKS
+12 LTFA
-26 KKSPMKIKLLLTF
+26 LLNFALF
-39 MLASIVSL
+39 
-47 ANEPVNV
+47 ANEPVNI

-66 GAQLQHKANYTI
+66 GAQLQHKANYVI

-120 PSININAGELPPK
+120 PSVNAGSGELPPK
-133 IKAAIKALEDSVKLV
+133 IRAAIKALEDSVRLV

-215 KTDLISSL
+215 KTDLISIL
-223 DTRLNDLRNYAE
+223 DTKLNDLRNYAE
-235 QNNPTP
+235 QSNPTP

-253 MAKEAATGRIDLTYL
+253 MAKEAASGRIDLTYL

-303 DWNDVKL
+303 DWNDIKL

-330 IDYQEYRKDLSEKA
+330 IDYQEFRKDLLEKA
-344 KQRSAAYGYDDAVQ
+344 KQRSAAYGDNVAEP

-363 AMNMGFMYSTNG
+363 AMNMGFMYSSIQGTVEEN
-375 ATFEPAALGAE
+375 ALGAE

-406 SIASDNQVRMVL
+406 SIASDNQSRMVL
-418 VKQSEL
+418 VKQAEL
-424 NTSFSYYAVPKLDP
+424 NTSFRYFAVPKLDP

-489 PNIIVKRTL
+489 PNIVVKRTL

-528 DVELIIQDQVPLTT
+528 EIDLIIQDQVPLTT
-542 NPEIT
+542 NPDIT

-571 KTKENVNFDYDFKVR
+571 KSKENQNFDYDFKVR
-586 HPKDKI
+586 HPKDKV

>member
-1 MVIFEFHDNKD
+1 MH
-12 TTNNKDLTFTFLKS
+12 
-26 KKSPMKIKLLLTF
+26 MKINFLLTF
-39 MLASIVSL
+39 ILLGCSL
-47 ANEPVNV
+47 FANEPVNV
-54 KGSLTGVTVYMQ
+54 KSSLTGVTVYMQ
-66 GAQLQHKANYTI
+66 GAQLQHKANYSI
-78 KAGVS
+78 KAGIS
-83 EVIVEGISPQISPS
+83 EVIVEGISPQISAS

-120 PSININAGELPPK
+120 PATNTNTGELPPK
-133 IKAAIKALEDSVKLV
+133 IRAAIKALEDSLRLV

-202 NKKISALDRQKVK
+202 NKKISSLDRQKVK
-215 KTDLISSL
+215 KADLIASL

-241 EIKGIPRIVVTL
+241 EIKGIPRIVITL
-253 MAKEAATGRIDLTYL
+253 MAKEAATGRIDLTYF

-320 KTKPELSPWY
+320 KTKPELNPWY
-330 IDYQEYRKDLSEKA
+330 IDYQVYRKELEEKA
-344 KQRSAAYGYDDAVQ
+344 KMRSDAYNNAP
-358 SVNTS
+358 SVNS
-363 AMNMGFMYSTNG
+363 QMMNMGFAYGQRSSMNDEIAQT
-375 ATFEPAALGAE
+375 PE
-386 AFTTIVQQLISAEFK
+386 AFTTVVQQLIAAEFK

-424 NTSFSYYAVPKLDP
+424 NTSFRYYAVPKLDP

-461 FFDGTYIGETYLDPT
+461 FFDGTYIGETYIDPT
-476 TMNDTLNL
+476 TMDDTLNL

-517 YNIEVRNLKSS
+517 YSIEVRNLKSS
-528 DVELIIQDQVPLTT
+528 EIDLIIQDQVPLTT

-547 IEKSNLGKGSL
+547 IEKSIIGKGTL
-558 DEKTGLIEWKLKL
+558 DEKTGLVEWKLKL
-571 KTKENVNFDYDFKVR
+571 KAKENQTFDYEFKVR
-586 HPKDKI
+586 HPKDKV

>member
-1 MVIFEFHDNKD
+1 
-12 TTNNKDLTFTFLKS
+12 
-26 KKSPMKIKLLLTF
+26 MKIKLLL
-39 MLASIVSL
+39 SL
-47 ANEPVNV
+47 SFLTSVLFANDKVTV
-54 KGSLTGVTVYMQ
+54 KSTLHTVTVYTQ

-78 KAGVS
+78 KAGLS
-83 EVIVEGISPQISPS
+83 EVIVEGISPQISAG

-120 PSININAGELPPK
+120 PNVQLTAGELPPK
-133 IKAAIKALEDSVKLV
+133 VRLGIKNLEDSLRLV

-155 NDEIEVLVAARKIII
+155 TDEIEVLVAARKIII

-215 KTDLISSL
+215 KTDLISDL
-223 DTRLNDLRNYAE
+223 DGRLNDLRNYAE

-241 EIKGIPRIVVTL
+241 EIKGIPRIVITL
-253 MAKEAATGRIDLTYL
+253 MAKEAASGRIDLSYL

-273 WTPLYDIRSEA
+273 WTPIYDIRSEA

-303 DWNDVKL
+303 DWDDVKL

-330 IDYQEYRKDLSEKA
+330 IDYQEYRKKLEEKA
-344 KQRSAAYGYDDAVQ
+344 KSRSDAWSNDAPAQ
-358 SVNTS
+358 NSA
-363 AMNMGFMYSTNG
+363 AMNMGFMYSSTG
-375 ATFEPAALGAE
+375 VAEVEALGAE
-386 AFTTIVQQLISAEFK
+386 QFTTIVQQLVSAEFK

-418 VKQSEL
+418 VKQADL
-424 NTSFSYYAVPKLDP
+424 NTSFRYYAVPKLDP

-461 FFDGTYIGETYLDPT
+461 FFDGTYIGETYIDPT
-476 TMNDTLNL
+476 TMDDTLNL
-484 SLGKD
+484 SMGKD
-489 PNIIVKRTL
+489 PNIVVKRTL
-498 LKDQSKERI
+498 LKNQSKERI
-507 IQDKKERNFA
+507 IQDKKERSFA

-528 DVELIIQDQVPLTT
+528 EVELIIQDQIPLTT

-547 IEKSNLGKGSL
+547 IEKSNLGKGKL
-558 DEKTGLIEWKLKL
+558 DEKTGLIEWQLKL
-571 KTKENVNFDYDFKVR
+571 KAKDNQTFDYDFKVR

>member
-1 MVIFEFHDNKD
+1 
-12 TTNNKDLTFTFLKS
+12 
-26 KKSPMKIKLLLTF
+26 MKIKLLF
-39 MLASIVSL
+39 
-47 ANEPVNV
+47 
-54 KGSLTGVTVYMQ
+54 SLTLLAGSIFANDKVTVKSTLHSVTVYTQ

-78 KAGVS
+78 KAGLS
-83 EVIVEGISPQISPS
+83 EVIVEGISPQISAG
-97 TIQVKATGAVVI
+97 TIQVKASGAVVI
-109 LDSKYEFYYPQ
+109 LDSKYEYYYPQ
-120 PSININAGELPPK
+120 PNIQVNATELPLK
-133 IKAAIKALEDSVKLV
+133 IRNAIKVLEDSIRIV

-215 KTDLISSL
+215 KTDLISDL

-241 EIKGIPRIVVTL
+241 EIKGIPRIVITF
-253 MAKEAATGRIDLTYL
+253 MAKEAASGRIDLSYL

-284 ASGKISLT
+284 ATGKISLT

-303 DWNDVKL
+303 DWDDVKL

-330 IDYQEYRKDLSEKA
+330 IDYQEFRKQLQEKNKFKSEA
-344 KQRSAAYGYDDAVQ
+344 FQDDAPAQ
-358 SVNTS
+358 NNT
-363 AMNMGFMYSTNG
+363 AMNMGFMYSYSTNG
-375 ATFEPAALGAE
+375 VAEPAALGAE
-386 AFTTIVQQLISAEFK
+386 QFTTIVQQLISAEFK

-424 NTSFSYYAVPKLDP
+424 NTSFRYYAVPKLDP

-476 TMNDTLNL
+476 TMDDTLNL

-498 LKDQSKERI
+498 LKNQSKERI
-507 IQDKKERNFA
+507 IQDKKERSFA
-517 YNIEVRNLKSS
+517 YNMEVRNLKSS
-528 DVELIIQDQVPLTT
+528 EIELIIQDQIPLTT

-547 IEKSNLGKGSL
+547 IEKSNLGKGSI
-558 DEKTGLIEWKLKL
+558 DEKTGLIEWQLKL
-571 KTKENVNFDYDFKVR
+571 KAKENQTFDYDFKVR

>member
-1 MVIFEFHDNKD
+1 
-12 TTNNKDLTFTFLKS
+12 
-26 KKSPMKIKLLLTF
+26 MKISLFFAFILLGATLF
-39 MLASIVSL
+39 
-47 ANEPVNV
+47 ANEPLTV
-54 KGSLTGVTVYMQ
+54 KGPLTGVTVYMQ

-97 TIQVKATGAVVI
+97 TIQVRATGAVVI
-109 LDSKYEFYYPQ
+109 LDSKYEYYYPQ
-120 PSININAGELPPK
+120 PAANSTSGEIPPK
-133 IKAAIKALEDSVKLV
+133 IRAAIKALEDSIRIV

-202 NKKISALDRQKVK
+202 NKKISALDRQKAK
-215 KTDLISSL
+215 KNDVFTAL
-223 DTRLNDLRNYAE
+223 DAKLNDLRNYAE
-235 QNNPTP
+235 QNNPNP
-241 EIKGIPRIVVTL
+241 EIKGIPRIVITL
-253 MAKEAATGRIDLTYL
+253 MAKEVASGKIDLSYL

-273 WTPLYDIRSEA
+273 WTTIYDIRSEA
-284 ASGKISLT
+284 TSGKISLT

-330 IDYQEYRKDLSEKA
+330 IDYQEFRKQLQEKSKLRSE
-344 KQRSAAYGYDDAVQ
+344 AYGDDVPA
-358 SVNTS
+358 SVNSS

-375 ATFEPAALGAE
+375 AAFEPAALGAE
-386 AFTTIVQQLISAEFK
+386 AFTTVVQQLISAEFK

-424 NTSFSYYAVPKLDP
+424 NTSFRYYAVPKLDP

-476 TMNDTLNL
+476 TMDDTLNL

-489 PNIIVKRTL
+489 PNIVVKRTL
-498 LKDQSKERI
+498 LKNQSKERI

-528 DVELIIQDQVPLTT
+528 EIELIIQDQVPLTT

-547 IEKSNLGKGSL
+547 IEKSNLGKGTI

-571 KTKENVNFDYDFKVR
+571 KAKENQTFDYDFKVR
-586 HPKDKI
+586 HPKDKV

>member
-1 MVIFEFHDNKD
+1 
-12 TTNNKDLTFTFLKS
+12 
-26 KKSPMKIKLLLTF
+26 MKINFLLTF
-39 MLASIVSL
+39 ILLGCSL
-47 ANEPVNV
+47 FANEPVNV
-54 KGSLTGVTVYMQ
+54 KSSLTGVTVYMQ

-83 EVIVEGISPQISPS
+83 EVIVEGISPQISAG

-120 PSININAGELPPK
+120 PATNTNTGELPPK
-133 IKAAIKALEDSVKLV
+133 IRAAIKALEDSLRLV

-202 NKKISALDRQKVK
+202 NKKISSLDRQKVK
-215 KTDLISSL
+215 KADLIASL
-223 DTRLNDLRNYAE
+223 DTRLNDLRNYDE

-241 EIKGIPRIVVTL
+241 EIKGIPRIIITF
-253 MAKEAATGRIDLTYL
+253 MAKEAAAGRIDLTYL

-330 IDYQEYRKDLSEKA
+330 IDYQAYRKDLDEKA
-344 KQRSAAYGYDDAVQ
+344 KMRGALGEAPAVNSMMYNSGFAYSQQ
-358 SVNTS
+358 SV
-363 AMNMGFMYSTNG
+363 
-375 ATFEPAALGAE
+375 EDDEIALTPE
-386 AFTTIVQQLISAEFK
+386 AFTTVVQQLISAEFK

-424 NTSFSYYAVPKLDP
+424 NTSFRYYAVPKLDP

-461 FFDGTYIGETYLDPT
+461 FFDGTYIGETYIDPT
-476 TMNDTLNL
+476 TMDDTLNL

-517 YNIEVRNLKSS
+517 YSIEVRNLKSS
-528 DVELIIQDQVPLTT
+528 EIDLVIQDQVPLTT

-547 IEKSNLGKGSL
+547 IEKSIIGKGTL
-558 DEKTGLIEWKLKL
+558 DEKTGLVEWKLKL
-571 KTKENVNFDYDFKVR
+571 KAKENQTFDYEFKVR
-586 HPKDKI
+586 HPKDKV

>member
-1 MVIFEFHDNKD
+1 
-12 TTNNKDLTFTFLKS
+12 
-26 KKSPMKIKLLLTF
+26 MKIKLLL
-39 MLASIVSL
+39 SIALLTSTLL
-47 ANEPVNV
+47 ANDKVTV
-54 KGSLTGVTVYMQ
+54 KSTLHSVTVYTQ

-78 KAGVS
+78 KAGLS
-83 EVIVEGISPQISPS
+83 EVIVEGISPQIAAG

-109 LDSKYEFYYPQ
+109 LDSKYEYYYPQ
-120 PSININAGELPPK
+120 PQLELVVRDLPPK
-133 IKAAIKALEDSVKLV
+133 IKSAIRVLEDSIRLV
-148 NFELRDI
+148 NFDLRDI

-188 KSTVDYYTTKVSEL
+188 KATVDYYTTKVSEL
-202 NKKISALDRQKVK
+202 NKKISSLDRQKVK
-215 KTDLISSL
+215 KTDLLSDL
-223 DTRLNDLRNYAE
+223 NTRLEDLQNYAE

-241 EIKGIPRIVVTL
+241 EKKGVPRIIITF
-253 MAKEAATGRIDLTYL
+253 MAKDAASGRIDLSYL

-284 ASGKISLT
+284 ATGKISLT
-292 YKAQVRQQTGL
+292 YKAQVRQLTGL
-303 DWNDVKL
+303 DWDDIKL

-330 IDYQEYRKDLSEKA
+330 IDYQEYRIQLEEKA
-344 KQRSAAYGYDDAVQ
+344 RLRYDAFDDAPA
-358 SVNTS
+358 VNST
-363 AMNMGFMYSTNG
+363 ALNMGFMYKTN
-375 ATFEPAALGAE
+375 AWENNALGAE
-386 AFTTIVQQLISAEFK
+386 QFTTIVQQLISAEFK

-406 SIASDNQVRMVL
+406 SITSDNQVRMVL

-424 NTSFSYYAVPKLDP
+424 TTSFRYYAVPKLDP

-476 TMNDTLNL
+476 TMDDTLNL

-489 PNIIVKRTL
+489 PNIVVKRTL
-498 LKDQSKERI
+498 LKNQCKERM
-507 IQDKKERNFA
+507 IQDKKERSFA

-528 DVELIIQDQVPLTT
+528 EIELFIQDQIPLTT
-542 NPEIT
+542 NPDIT
-547 IEKSNLGKGSL
+547 IEKSNLGKGKI
-558 DEKTGLIEWKLKL
+558 DEKTGLIEWQLKL
-571 KTKENVNFDYDFKVR
+571 KAKESQSFDYDFKVR
-586 HPKDKI
+586 HAKDKT

>member
-1 MVIFEFHDNKD
+1 
-12 TTNNKDLTFTFLKS
+12 
-26 KKSPMKIKLLLTF
+26 MKIKLLLSF
-39 MLASIVSL
+39 SL
-47 ANEPVNV
+47 AASTLFANDKVTV
-54 KGSLTGVTVYMQ
+54 KSTLHSVTVYTQ
-66 GAQLQHKANYTI
+66 GAQLQHKANYSI
-78 KAGVS
+78 KAGLS
-83 EVIVEGISPQISPS
+83 EVIVEGISPQISAG

-109 LDSKYEFYYPQ
+109 LDSKYEYYYPQ
-120 PSININAGELPPK
+120 PNIQWTKTELPLK
-133 IKAAIKALEDSVKLV
+133 IRNAIKVLEDSIKLI

-215 KTDLISSL
+215 KTDLISDL
-223 DTRLNDLRNYAE
+223 DTRLNDLQNYAE

-241 EIKGIPRIVVTL
+241 EIKGIPRIVITF
-253 MAKEAATGRIDLTYL
+253 MAKEVASGRIDLSYL

-284 ASGKISLT
+284 TSGKISLT

-330 IDYQEYRKDLSEKA
+330 IDYQEFRKQLQEKS
-344 KQRSAAYGYDDAVQ
+344 KLRSDAYGDDVPA

-424 NTSFSYYAVPKLDP
+424 NTSFRYYAVPKLDP

-476 TMNDTLNL
+476 TMDDTLNL

-489 PNIIVKRTL
+489 PNIVVKRTL
-498 LKDQSKERI
+498 LKNQSKERI

-528 DVELIIQDQVPLTT
+528 EIDLIIQDQVPLTT

-547 IEKSNLGKGSL
+547 IEKSNLGKGTI

-571 KTKENVNFDYDFKVR
+571 KAKENQTFDYDFKVR
-586 HPKDKI
+586 HPKDKV